1 MKADIVSF
9 PKAPGQRGSDVYE
22 RGRLASKRDQQKWF
36 PVLRLIAR
44 QTKIQRSAKVVSGFA
59 SDRAPDK
66 DPAISK
72 SVSGFASG
80 RAPDKGP
87 AISKS
92 GFRFCSPRGW
102 RCESLLRRLGWRI
115 EAPRKGRA

>member
-1 MKADIVSF
+1 MKAGIFSF
-9 PKAPGQRGSDVYE
+9 PKASGQRGSGVHE

-44 QTKIQRSAKVVSGFA
+44 PTKVQRSAKVVSGFA
-59 SDRAPDK
+59 TD
-66 DPAISK
+66 
-72 SVSGFASG
+72 

-92 GFRFCSPRGW
+92 GFLFWCPRGW
-102 RCESLLRRLGWRI
+102 HLRILASSFGL
-115 EAPRKGRA
+115 AY